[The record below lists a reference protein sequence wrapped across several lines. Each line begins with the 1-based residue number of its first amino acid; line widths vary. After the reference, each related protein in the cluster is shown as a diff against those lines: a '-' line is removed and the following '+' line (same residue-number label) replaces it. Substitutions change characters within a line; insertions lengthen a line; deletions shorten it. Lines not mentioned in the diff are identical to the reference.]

1 MKEVAVYEAKTRL
14 SELLVAV
21 EQGEQVTIT
30 RRGLP
35 IARLVSAI
43 AVKRGGASSQRQ
55 QVGATISSLRE
66 QRKGVVL
73 EGDLRALTADGRD

>member
-14 SELLVAV
+14 SELLAEV

-35 IARLVSAI
+35 IARLVSASS
-43 AVKRGGASSQRQ
+43 ASGSPRPSTACASSAKAWCWK
-55 QVGATISSLRE
+55 AT
-66 QRKGVVL
+66 
-73 EGDLRALTADGRD
+73 RAS

>member
-14 SELLVAV
+14 SELLSIV

-35 IARLVSAI
+35 IARLISA
-43 AVKRGGASSQRQ
+43 APVKRAAPSQRL
-55 QVGATISSLRE
+55 QVAAVFAKLKAVRSGLR
-66 QRKGVVL
+66 L
-73 EGDLRALTADGRD
+73 DGDLKAIISEGRD